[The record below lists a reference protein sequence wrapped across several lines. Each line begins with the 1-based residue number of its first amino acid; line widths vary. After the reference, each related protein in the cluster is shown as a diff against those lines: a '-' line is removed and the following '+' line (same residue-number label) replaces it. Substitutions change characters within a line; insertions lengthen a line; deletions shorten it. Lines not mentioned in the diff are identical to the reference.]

1 MKKLLTVIFFG
12 LAASGLW
19 ADNAAVQAPSER
31 RESSKTT
38 GMREPTDEE
47 LRDSKIPPH
56 LRDKPVEKIP
66 FPVPSSAF
74 KENPNPRV
82 VIIGPMPDALRPMGP
97 PKPEPTD
104 KGKPVATV
112 DLPPRRVV
120 EIPEAT
126 DKVAS
131 ANMSA
136 ESVTTNPFLD
146 WIRTNKDAVEV
157 AKAQREGY
165 EQKMLRDKMT
175 KDAAGADLFLNIRFP
190 YLGNQDTPPS
200 GGAVIYSLPQ
210 R

>member
-1 MKKLLTVIFFG
+1 MNKFLTVICFG
-12 LAASGLW
+12 LAAAGLW
-19 ADNAAVQAPSER
+19 ADNAAVQATSER

-38 GMREPTDEE
+38 GMSGQSAEE
-47 LRDSKIPPH
+47 LKASKIPPH
-56 LRDKPVEKIP
+56 LRDKPVDKIP
-66 FPVPSSAF
+66 FPVPASSF

-82 VIIGPMPDALRPMGP
+82 VIVGPMPDALRPMGP

-112 DLPPRRVV
+112 DLPARKVV

-126 DKVAS
+126 DKTAS
-131 ANMSA
+131 ANASS

-157 AKAQREGY
+157 ARAQREGY
-165 EQKMLRDKMT
+165 DQKILKDKMM

-190 YLGNQDTPPS
+190 YLGNQDAPPS